1 MTSRGEEA
9 EGERARRVRRVLHV
23 PVLAAAAVSVPAV
36 FLARLDGPVA
46 LVGSVLNWLSML
58 VLTGE
63 SVLLFWSSDNR
74 LRWLRTHWWMV
85 LVTLLTIPAVI
96 FAFGP
101 AQVLRLVRVVA
112 AVQLVRVVRLL
123 KVARVLHRRGGSLGG
138 SLYVLLGV
146 VFVAAGVLL
155 GVVLADETSTTRRTV
170 DAIVD
175 RWGWPVPLG
184 GVALISSLVVGLVVW
199 LRRWRSRRSGTGVR
213 PPSES

>member
-1 MTSRGEEA
+1 MA
-9 EGERARRVRRVLHV
+9 
-23 PVLAAAAVSVPAV
+23 LA
-36 FLARLDGPVA
+36 
-46 LVGSVLNWLSML
+46 GSVLNWLSML

-123 KVARVLHRRGGSLGG
+123 KVARVLHRRGGRLGG
-138 SLYVLLGV
+138 SLYVLLAV
-146 VFVAAGVLL
+146 VFAAAAVLL
-155 GVVLADETSTTRRTV
+155 GIVLVDETSTTRRTV
-170 DAIVD
+170 DVILD
-175 RWGWPVPLG
+175 RWGWPALVG
-184 GVALISSLVVGLVVW
+184 GVVLISTLLVGLVLW
-199 LRRWRSRRSGTGVR
+199 LRRWRSRKAETGVR

>member
-9 EGERARRVRRVLHV
+9 EGERARRVRRALHV

-46 LVGSVLNWLSML
+46 LAGSVLNWLSML

-123 KVARVLHRRGGSLGG
+123 KVARVLHRRGGRLGG
-138 SLYVLLGV
+138 SLYVLLAV
-146 VFVAAGVLL
+146 VFAAAAVLL
-155 GVVLADETSTTRRTV
+155 GIVLVDETSTTRRTV
-170 DAIVD
+170 DVILD
-175 RWGWPVPLG
+175 RWGWPALVG
-184 GVALISSLVVGLVVW
+184 GVVLISTLLVGLVLW
-199 LRRWRSRRSGTGVR
+199 LRRWRSRKAETGVR